1 MFKIDQETIQNL
13 NNVNVLLNKLEIKGA
28 NNIDILYN
36 ALLLMQ
42 QSFEKIKELNIS
54 LESETK
60 GDSK

>member
-13 NNVNVLLNKLEIKGA
+13 NNINVLLNRLEIKGA

-42 QSFEKIKELNIS
+42 KSFEKIKELNIS
-54 LESETK
+54 LESEMK
-60 GDSK
+60 GDLK